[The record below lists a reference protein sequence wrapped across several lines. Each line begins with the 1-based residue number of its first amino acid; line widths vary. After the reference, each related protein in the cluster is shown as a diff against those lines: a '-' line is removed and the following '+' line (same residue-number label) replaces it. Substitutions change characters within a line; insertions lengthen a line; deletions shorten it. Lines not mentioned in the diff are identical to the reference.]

1 MIKFIF
7 IAIILTIM
15 YILLGSLMKSAGK
28 STVPIP
34 NIDYIKDENN
44 KLEP

>member
-15 YILLGSLMKSAGK
+15 YILLGGLMKSAGK
-28 STVPIP
+28 STILIP
-34 NIDYIKDENN
+34 NNNYIEDENN
-44 KLEP
+44 